1 MNLVI
6 VESPAKA
13 KTINKYLGDNYKV
26 LASYGHIRDLPSKNG
41 SVDPDQDFKMEWEID
56 SFSKKYLKEITD
68 AAKDSSKIILATDPD
83 REGEAIAWHVKE
95 YLNEKK
101 LLKDKEIERVVFNE
115 ITKKA
120 VIHGIENP
128 RQIEPLLVDAYMARR
143 ALDYLVGFNISPILW
158 TKLPGSKSAGRVQ
171 SVALKLI
178 TEREHEIES
187 FQPEEFWTLSIK
199 FKDEKNQIIVA
210 SISQLDKNKIEKFS
224 FRNKN
229 EINNA
234 ISSINQKKFS
244 ITDISSKVV
253 NRNPSGPFTTSTL
266 QQTASSRLGFGAS
279 RTMQIAQK
287 LYQGVEIEG
296 ETIGLIT
303 YMRTDGTNISKD
315 AIVTFRDYIKK
326 EVGNE
331 YLPESALNYSGKK
344 AKNAQEAHEA
354 IRPTDIIRTPQSVKK
369 YLSTDQNKLYD
380 LIWSRALSSQM
391 QSAKFDRNTITITSN
406 NSDTICKA
414 SGSVL
419 KFDGFL
425 KIYNNQGKDD
435 DEKILPSVSKG
446 LVNVESLIDEQHFTQ
461 PPPRYSEASLVK
473 KLEELGIGRPSTYAS
488 IISTIANRGYAEILN
503 KRFFPTDRGKLIS
516 AFLEKLFSKYV
527 DYNFTASLEDQ
538 LDEITT
544 GKESWIKVLELFWK
558 DFNNNVAEVKEKRT
572 REVLDLLNDS
582 LGDLVFDKDDKG
594 NIIRKCQ
601 LCNSGILS
609 LKNSFRGGAFIG
621 CSNYPDCKFTRPL
634 SKAKAAAQAQLAEPK
649 FIGKHENGNDI
660 YLKNG
665 RFGPYLQYEKILE
678 DIEIEKTQKK
688 KRKSKKFKS
697 EVNKL
702 LKNISIPKGLE
713 LDSIDLEKAQFLCSL
728 PKSLGI
734 NPDNQKEITLNTGR
748 FGPYL
753 KCENKSA
760 RIENIEE
767 IFSIGLNRAIT
778 LIAEAKPGR
787 MSSSIIKDLGEHP
800 EDKKPIRIM
809 KGQYGP
815 YIKYKSLNATIPEEK
830 DPNEI
835 TVEDAL
841 ILIEKR
847 REYDKTKNKKKRKK
861 WLKKFHLFC

>member
-13 KTINKYLGDNYKV
+13 KTINKYLGKDYKV

-41 SVDPDQDFKMEWEID
+41 SVDPDDNFKMLWEVD
-56 SFSKKYLKEITD
+56 SFSRKYLKEITD

-101 LLKDKEIERVVFNE
+101 LLKDKHIERVVFNE

-120 VIHGIENP
+120 VTHGIDNP

-178 TEREHEIES
+178 TEREHEIEL
-187 FQPEEFWTLSIK
+187 FKPEEFWTLNIK
-199 FKDEKNQIIVA
+199 FNDNNKDSFTAN
-210 SISQLDKNKIEKFS
+210 ISQLNNKKVEKFS
-224 FRNKN
+224 FKNKSD
-229 EINNA
+229 INKA
-234 ISSINQKKFS
+234 IDDIKTKKFS
-244 ITDISSKVV
+244 ISDISTKVV
-253 NRNPSGPFTTSTL
+253 SRNPSGPFTTSTL
-266 QQTASSRLGFGAS
+266 QQISSGRLGFGAS
-279 RTMQIAQK
+279 RTMQIAQR
-287 LYQGVEIEG
+287 LYQGIEIDG

-303 YMRTDGTNISKD
+303 YIRTDGANISKD
-315 AIVTFRDYIKK
+315 AVPLFRDYIKK
-326 EVGNE
+326 EYGDE
-331 YLPESALNYSGKK
+331 YLPKEPLNYSGKK

-354 IRPTDIIRTPQSVKK
+354 IRPTDIIRSPDKIKK
-369 YLSTDQNKLYD
+369 YLSSDQNKLYD

-391 QSAKFDRNTITITSN
+391 ESAKFDRNTITINSN
-406 NSDTICKA
+406 DDGTICKA
-414 SGSVL
+414 SGSVI

-425 KIYNNQGKDD
+425 KVFKDQKKDD
-435 DEKILPSVSKG
+435 SDKILPEVSKG
-446 LVNVESLIDEQHFTQ
+446 PVNIEKLIDEQHFTQ

-488 IISTIANRGYAEILN
+488 IISVISTRGYAETIS
-503 KRFFPTDRGKLIS
+503 KRFHPTDRGKLIS

-527 DYNFTASLEDQ
+527 DYNFTAELENQ
-538 LDEITT
+538 LDDITA
-544 GKESWIKVLELFWK
+544 GKEDWIKVLEMFWK
-558 DFNNNVAEVKEKRT
+558 DFNKNVSDVKEKRT

-582 LGDLVFDKDDKG
+582 LGSLIFERDSDG
-594 NIIRKCQ
+594 NIDRKCK
-601 LCNSGILS
+601 LCENGSLS

-634 SKAKAAAQAQLAEPK
+634 SKAKAAQQSQLAEPK
-649 FIGKHENGNDI
+649 LIGKHDNGNDM

-665 RFGPYLQYEKILE
+665 RFGPYIQYEIIPE
-678 DIEIEKTQKK
+678 VVSEVAEKK
-688 KRKSKKFKS
+688 KTKKKKVKKEIS
-697 EVNKL
+697 N
-702 LKNISIPKGLE
+702 LKNISIPKGI
-713 LDSIDLEKAQFLCSL
+713 SIESVDMVRAKFLCSL

-734 NPDNQKEITLNTGR
+734 NPENQKEIFLNSGR

-760 RIENIEE
+760 RIENVEE

-787 MSSSIIKDLGEHP
+787 MSSSMIKDLGEHP
-800 EDKKPIRIM
+800 EDKKPVRVM
-809 KGQYGP
+809 KGKFGP

-835 TVEDAL
+835 NMEDAL

-847 REYDKTKNKKKRKK
+847 REYDKNRKKRKK
-861 WLKKFHLFC
+861 

>member
-13 KTINKYLGDNYKV
+13 KTINKYLGDNYTV

-41 SVDPDQDFKMEWEID
+41 SVDPDQNFKMEWEVD
-56 SFSKKYLKEITD
+56 NFSKKYLKDITD
-68 AAKDSSKIILATDPD
+68 AAKESSKIILATDPD

-101 LLKDKEIERVVFNE
+101 LLKDKEVERVVFNE

-120 VIHGIENP
+120 VTFGIENP

-178 TEREHEIES
+178 TEREHEIEL
-187 FQPEEFWTLSIK
+187 FNPEEFWTLSLK
-199 FKDEKNQIIVA
+199 FQDEKKNSITA
-210 SISQLDKNKIEKFS
+210 SIYQLDGKKIEKFT
-224 FRNKN
+224 FRKK
-229 EINNA
+229 EDIEKA
-234 ISSINQKKFS
+234 ISGLKNKKFNIS
-244 ITDISSKVV
+244 DISSKIV

-266 QQTASSRLGFGAS
+266 QQVASSRLGFGAS

-287 LYQGVEIEG
+287 LYQGIEIEG
-296 ETIGLIT
+296 DTVGLIT
-303 YMRTDGTNISKD
+303 YMRTDGTNLSAD
-315 AIVTFRDYIKK
+315 AISDFRNFIKK
-326 EVGNE
+326 SYGNE
-331 YLPESALNYSGKK
+331 YIPEKANNYSGKK

-354 IRPTDIIRTPQSVKK
+354 IRPTDINRSPEAVKK
-369 YLSTDQNKLYD
+369 YLSTDQNKLYN

-391 QSAKFDRNTITITSN
+391 VSAKFDRNTITIETEDKN
-406 NSDTICKA
+406 TVCKT

-425 KIYNNQGKDD
+425 KVYKNPNSEDD
-435 DEKILPSVSKG
+435 DEILPEVKKG
-446 LVNVESLIDEQHFTQ
+446 PINIESFLDEQHFTQ

-488 IISTIANRGYAEILN
+488 IISTISNRGYAEITN

-527 DYNFTASLEDQ
+527 DYNFTAGLEDQ

-558 DFNNNVAEVKEKRT
+558 DFNSNVSEVKEKRT
-572 REVLDLLNDS
+572 REVLDLLNES
-582 LGDLVFDKDDKG
+582 LGTLIFDKDDSG
-594 NIIRKCQ
+594 NVVRKCQ
-601 LCNSGILS
+601 LCDTGSLS

-621 CSNYPDCKFTRPL
+621 CSNYPECKFTRPL

-649 FIGKHENGNDI
+649 FLGKHDNGNDI
-660 YLKNG
+660 FLKNG
-665 RFGPYLQYEKILE
+665 RFGPYLQYEKVLE
-678 DIEIEKTQKK
+678 SIEKENKK
-688 KRKSKKFKS
+688 KKKKTKKAKKD
-697 EVNKL
+697 VNEL
-702 LKNISIPKGLE
+702 LKNVSIPKGIE
-713 LDSIDLEKAQFLCSL
+713 LDSIDIDKARFLCSL

-734 NPDNQKEITLNTGR
+734 NPDNQKEIFLNTGR

-760 RIENIEE
+760 RLENVEE

-778 LIAEAKPGR
+778 LIADAKPGR

-800 EDKKPIRIM
+800 EDKKPVRIM

-830 DPNEI
+830 DPTELNME
-835 TVEDAL
+835 EAL

-847 REYDKTKNKKKRKK
+847 REYDKNKKTKK
-861 WLKKFHLFC
+861 KKKK

>member
-13 KTINKYLGDNYKV
+13 KTINKYLGDKYKV

-41 SVDPDQDFKMEWEID
+41 SVDPEQDFKMEWEVD

-95 YLNEKK
+95 YLDEKK
-101 LLKDKEIERVVFNE
+101 LLKDKEVERVVFNE

-187 FQPEEFWTLSIK
+187 FNPEEFWTLSVK
-199 FKDEKNQIIVA
+199 FSDNKNQDIVA
-210 SISQLDKNKIEKFS
+210 SISQFNNNKIEKFS
-224 FRNKN
+224 FRTK
-229 EINNA
+229 EDIIKA
-234 ISSINQKKFS
+234 ISIINKKKFN

-253 NRNPSGPFTTSTL
+253 SRNPSGPFTTSTL

-287 LYQGVEIEG
+287 LYQGIEIEG

-315 AIVTFRDYIKK
+315 AVSNFRDYIKK
-326 EVGNE
+326 EIGKE
-331 YLPESALNYSGKK
+331 YLPENPLNYSGKK

-354 IRPTDIIRTPQSVKK
+354 IRPTDIIRTPQSIKK
-369 YLSTDQNKLYD
+369 YLSPDQNKLYD
-380 LIWSRALSSQM
+380 LIWCRSLSSQM
-391 QSAKFDRNTITITSN
+391 ETAKFDRNTITITSDN
-406 NSDTICKA
+406 NDTICKA

-425 KIYNNQGKDD
+425 KIYNNPNKED
-435 DEKILPSVSKG
+435 DENILPQMSKG
-446 LVNVESLIDEQHFTQ
+446 PINIEALIDEQHFTQ

-527 DYNFTASLEDQ
+527 DYNFTAGLEDQ

-558 DFNNNVAEVKEKRT
+558 DFNSNVSEVKEKRT

-582 LGDLVFDKDDKG
+582 LGDLVFDKDDQG
-594 NIIRKCQ
+594 NIVRKCQ
-601 LCNSGILS
+601 LCSSGTLS

-621 CSNYPDCKFTRPL
+621 CSNYPECKFTRPL

-660 YLKNG
+660 FLKNG
-665 RFGPYLQYEKILE
+665 RFGPYLQYERIKE
-678 DIEIEKTQKK
+678 EVEEEKPIKK
-688 KRKSKKFKS
+688 KRKTKKIKS
-697 EVNKL
+697 DVNEL
-702 LKNISIPKGLE
+702 LKNVSIPKGLDLE
-713 LDSIDLEKAQFLCSL
+713 SIDLERAQFLCSL

-760 RIENIEE
+760 RIENIDE

-787 MSSSIIKDLGEHP
+787 MSSSIIKELGEHP
-800 EDKKPIRIM
+800 DDKKPVRVM

-830 DPNEI
+830 DPTELSM
-835 TVEDAL
+835 EEAL

-847 REYDKTKNKKKRKK
+847 KEYDKSKKSKKKKK
-861 WLKKFHLFC
+861 